1 MCSEECTDTCKAII
15 DNVYAGCSAM
25 DTTTNDGGDVSTA
38 QEIESASSIFRND
51 DCNNYADT
59 KSFKIDRSDPLGSTP
74 ESSPTSAAPESSPTS
89 ASHESPPTSAP
100 ESSPTSAPA
109 GDGLL
114 VV

>member
-51 DCNNYADT
+51 D
-59 KSFKIDRSDPLGSTP
+59 
-74 ESSPTSAAPESSPTS
+74 
-89 ASHESPPTSAP
+89 
-100 ESSPTSAPA
+100 
-109 GDGLL
+109 
-114 VV
+114 